1 MSMKKFRTFLKENAD
16 IGNWKYEGPREFAQ
30 KLMDKFGA
38 PDYVEKNPETGEG
51 YSVTFLDIDGFD
63 IVRIV
68 DSNTNKLHPYPA
80 KIYVEGGLYF
90 KVPHDMVAKFKLAS
104 PTIMIDELNG
114 LVIGKCASLTIAA
127 ATVQFVIDGVNGDA
141 PPTKEEYDKRIR
153 KIIEDKKV
161 EPEITWWNNELNE

>member
-1 MSMKKFRTFLKENAD
+1 M
-16 IGNWKYEGPREFAQ
+16 
-30 KLMDKFGA
+30 
-38 PDYVEKNPETGEG
+38 
-51 YSVTFLDIDGFD
+51 
-63 IVRIV
+63 
-68 DSNTNKLHPYPA
+68 
-80 KIYVEGGLYF
+80 
-90 KVPHDMVAKFKLAS
+90 AKFKLAS

-153 KIIEDKKV
+153 KIIEDGKV